1 VSIVEEQGL
10 KVSDSDNAADMTDL
24 LAELACTH
32 DALRRAARQLG
43 NLYDEI
49 VSPTGLKIT
58 QLVMLGQIESLQQ
71 GAGPTLQALA
81 KQLPIGISALT
92 HALRPLV
99 RDGIVQLQ
107 ADAEDKRIKHALL
120 TPLGK
125 EKLQEGVKLWRVAN
139 CRTEAVLG
147 ANSALLLRDLA
158 GQVGSDDF
166 LKAYKSGFNAEK
178 P

>member
-1 VSIVEEQGL
+1 MSIVKEQGL
-10 KVSDSDNAADMTDL
+10 KVSDSDNVADMTNL

-58 QLVMLGQIESLQQ
+58 QLAMLGQISTLQQ

-81 KQLPIGISALT
+81 KQLSIGISALT

-107 ADAEDKRIKHALL
+107 ADEEDKRIKHAVL
-120 TPLGK
+120 TLLGK
-125 EKLQEGVKLWRVAN
+125 EKLQAGVKLWRVAN

-147 ANSALLLRDLA
+147 ADAAILLRDLA
-158 GQVGSDDF
+158 GQVGSNDF
-166 LKAYKSGFNAEK
+166 LKAFKSDFDAEK
-178 P
+178 L